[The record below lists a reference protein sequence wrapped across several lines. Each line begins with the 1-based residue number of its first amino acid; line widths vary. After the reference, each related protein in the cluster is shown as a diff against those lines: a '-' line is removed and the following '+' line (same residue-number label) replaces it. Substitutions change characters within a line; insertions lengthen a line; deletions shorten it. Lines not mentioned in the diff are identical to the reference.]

1 MIACA
6 KSVQDGDVYS
16 STGGGGWRGA
26 GDSCWLLG
34 PGETG
39 FLVFCLFVCLSV
51 VIIRLTM
58 SQWVAH
64 SHAVGDVVKHD

>member
-1 MIACA
+1 MIAYA
-6 KSVQDGDVYS
+6 KPVQDGEMHS

-26 GDSCWLLG
+26 GDSRLLG

-39 FLVFCLFVCLSV
+39 FLVFCLSV

-58 SQWVAH
+58 SQWVATH
-64 SHAVGDVVKHD
+64 SRAIGEVIKHA